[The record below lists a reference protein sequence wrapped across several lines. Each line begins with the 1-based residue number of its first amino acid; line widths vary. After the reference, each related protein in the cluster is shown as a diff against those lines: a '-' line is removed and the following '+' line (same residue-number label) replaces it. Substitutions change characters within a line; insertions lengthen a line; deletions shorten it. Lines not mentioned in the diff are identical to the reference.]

1 MDKGYIM
8 VAMGDDYV
16 RQAYLCAL
24 SIKKTQSIKNVSIVT
39 SDIVPEEYKSVF
51 DKIIEVPWHDK
62 HSQSFYKT
70 EHRWKVFHLTPYD
83 ETVVLDTD
91 MIFLSDVSHWWK
103 YFAEKSIGFV
113 SKVSDYRGNII
124 TNDFYRK
131 AFTANNLPNIY
142 CAFHYF
148 KKDDTALD
156 YYKVLN
162 RVCENFEKYYQVY
175 VPKQSPKLSSMDVN
189 HAVALLDCNI
199 QDYNINSASF
209 THMKS
214 KVQGWENPTNT
225 WTDTVPYYMN
235 DELKIGNYTQ
245 HGLFHYTENSF
256 CEEVLCNM
264 SK

>member
-1 MDKGYIM
+1 MDKGYVM

-16 RQAYLCAL
+16 RQACLCAM
-24 SIKKTQSIKNVSIVT
+24 SIKKTQTINNVSIVT
-39 SDIVPEEYKSVF
+39 SDTVPEEYKSVF

-62 HSQSFYKT
+62 DSKSFYKT

-103 YFAEKSIGFV
+103 YFAQKSVGFISNV
-113 SKVSDYRGNII
+113 TDYRGNKI
-124 TNDFYRK
+124 TNDYYRK

-148 KKDDTALD
+148 KKNNTALD

-162 RVCENFEKYYQVY
+162 RVCDNYKKYYEVY
-175 VPKQSPKLSSMDVN
+175 VPKQTPTLSSMDVN
-189 HAVALLDCNI
+189 HAVALLDSDI
-199 QDYNINSASF
+199 QDYTVNSASF

-214 KVQGWENPTNT
+214 KVQGNKNNT
-225 WTDTVPYYMN
+225 K
-235 DELKIGNYTQ
+235 KIKVSQ
-245 HGLFHYTENSF
+245 KS
-256 CEEVLCNM
+256 
-264 SK
+264 